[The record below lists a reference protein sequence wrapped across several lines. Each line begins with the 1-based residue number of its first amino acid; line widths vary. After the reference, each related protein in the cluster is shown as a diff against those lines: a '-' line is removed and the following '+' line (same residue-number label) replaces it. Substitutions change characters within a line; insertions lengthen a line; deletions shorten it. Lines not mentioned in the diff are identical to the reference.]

1 MTDMPSLISHGQPPA
16 ARGPAPYA
24 SGHPA
29 GDGHAGS
36 AAGRREVARAVAAA
50 DHAFAAW
57 SAVPPP
63 ERSALFLQAAQILV
77 RRTSQIVDTMAS
89 EVGTTGTWSSFN
101 AKLAAQMLIE
111 AAAAV
116 TRPTGQVLPAQT
128 PGAHSMHVRLPL
140 GVVAAIAPWNAPLIL
155 AARTV
160 ALPLALGNTV
170 VLKASEEAPLS
181 GGFLLH
187 DALKEAGLP
196 DGVLNVVTHARG
208 DAADLVS
215 ALVAD
220 PRVRAVNFT
229 GSAAVGR
236 IVAMEAARHLKPSV
250 LDLGGKNSLLVMEDA
265 DVDYAVGAAVFGAF
279 MNAGQ
284 SCLSTDRI
292 VVQRPLAEEFV
303 AKLSERVTALPH
315 SGPSW
320 PADTGGPLVHSRAAE
335 RVSALVADALAK
347 GATAV
352 AGTGTVEAPGTLVA
366 PVVLTDVTP
375 DMDIWSA
382 EIFGPVVVVHV
393 ADNAD
398 DAVALANEPP
408 CGLTAGVIT
417 SDWAAGL
424 GIAHRLRAGAV
435 HVNNQGVAD
444 QPKAPFGGVRDSGYG
459 RFGGRAGIEAFTE
472 TRWITLGAEGRPAF
486 PL

>member
-1 MTDMPSLISHGQPPA
+1 MRSLIGHGQTAPA
-16 ARGPAPYA
+16 HGPAPYT
-24 SGHPA
+24 SGYSA
-29 GDGHAGS
+29 DDGYAGS
-36 AAGRREVARAVAAA
+36 AAGQQEVARAVAAA
-50 DHAFAAW
+50 DQAFAAW

-63 ERSALFLQAAQILV
+63 ERSAIFLRAAQILV
-77 RRTSQIVDTMAS
+77 LRTSQIVDTMAS
-89 EVGTTGTWSSFN
+89 EVGATATWSSFN
-101 AKLAAQMLIE
+101 AKLAAQTLIE
-111 AAAAV
+111 AAGAV
-116 TRPTGQVLPAQT
+116 THPTGQVLPTET

-155 AARTV
+155 AARAV

-181 GGFLLH
+181 GGLLLH
-187 DALKEAGLP
+187 NALTEAGLP

-208 DAADLVS
+208 DAPAVVS
-215 ALVAD
+215 ALAAD

-236 IVAMEAARHLKPSV
+236 TVAVEAARHLKPSV
-250 LDLGGKNSLLVMEDA
+250 LELGGKNSLLIMEDA
-265 DVDYAVGAAVFGAF
+265 DVDYAVGAAVFSAF

-292 VVQRPLAEEFV
+292 FVQRPLAEEFV

-320 PADTGGPLVHSRAAE
+320 PAGTTGPLVHSRAAE
-335 RVSALVADALAK
+335 RVSALVSDALSK

-398 DAVALANEPP
+398 DAIALANESP

-424 GIAHRLRAGAV
+424 SIARRLRAGAV
-435 HVNNQGVAD
+435 HVNNQDTAD
-444 QPKAPFGGVRDSGYG
+444 QAKAPFGGIRDSGYG
-459 RFGGRAGIEAFTE
+459 RFGGQAGIEAFTD

-486 PL
+486 PI